1 MRLIYAWLGF
11 VKAIPRAN
19 ITTVRKLQRLNMKP
33 TIGNRLSVIKE
44 RYWSNFGNG
53 NKGTGDQPNGSIRE
67 RLPAPSSEHKTID
80 KDTLSKLRNC
90 SLAECRPPE
99 FTKGLR
105 SELSGDAI
113 VDSRNRGPAPH
124 SEAQDI
130 ILLVF
135 ELGSPTSSFLR
146 FTIETPMLTVGDL
159 RWQLACE
166 LKRTK
171 RQLHLLF
178 SNAVLRED
186 SKTLKD
192 YGLGK
197 RFQALCIVMES
208 DDMNHPSPL
217 RLFKDFPTLEA
228 ADSKRDD
235 GTSDLLT
242 SHYPFRHAN
251 AECLHEHRFLWN
263 KLHQRPV
270 AEQWMPLRH
279 SLFLAPFVLLEL
291 SAALQ
296 LSLRESGMQRI
307 PGGHPDNGIVDVAQG
322 VDIRRLWE
330 VLFCP
335 GEWGASG
342 ELELK
347 KGAVCSTCRCEIDI
361 FFLTTGLRI
370 NR

>member
-1 MRLIYAWLGF
+1 
-11 VKAIPRAN
+11 
-19 ITTVRKLQRLNMKP
+19 MKP

-44 RYWSNFGNG
+44 RYRSFFRDG

-67 RLPAPSSEHKTID
+67 RLSAPSSEHKTID

-90 SLAECRPPE
+90 SLAECRPSG

-113 VDSRNRGPAPH
+113 VDSRNRGLAPH
-124 SEAQDI
+124 SEAQDV

-146 FTIETPMLTVGDL
+146 FTIKTPMLTVGDL
-159 RWQLACE
+159 RRQLACE

-171 RQLHLLF
+171 RQLHILF

-197 RFQALCIVMES
+197 RLGALCIVIES

-228 ADSKRDD
+228 APSKRDD

-251 AECLHEHRFLWN
+251 AWN
-263 KLHQRPV
+263 ELHQRSV

-279 SLFLAPFVLLEL
+279 SLLLSSFVLLEH

-296 LSLRESGMQRI
+296 LSFGELGMQPI
-307 PGGHPDNGIVDVAQG
+307 PGGHPNSGIVDVAQG

-330 VLFCP
+330 MLFCP
-335 GEWGASG
+335 GKWGTPRILEW
-342 ELELK
+342 K
-347 KGAVCSTCRCEIDI
+347 KGAVHCFTCQHEIHT
-361 FFLTTGLRI
+361 FLLTTGLQIDR
-370 NR
+370 

>member
-159 RWQLACE
+159 RRQLACG

-171 RQLHLLF
+171 RQLHILF

-197 RFQALCIVMES
+197 WLGALCIVIES

-228 ADSKRDD
+228 TDSKKDD
-235 GTSDLLT
+235 GASDLLT
-242 SHYPFRHAN
+242 SHYPFRHTN
-251 AECLHEHRFLWN
+251 VGCLHERRFP
-263 KLHQRPV
+263 HQRSEAAQSLLP
-270 AEQWMPLRH
+270 RD
-279 SLFLAPFVLLEL
+279 SLFLGPLLLSPLLLSPFIFLAL
-291 SAALQ
+291 SVWK
-296 LSLRESGMQRI
+296 SGMQPI
-307 PGGHPDNGIVDVAQG
+307 PGERPDNGIVGVAQG

-330 VLFCP
+330 ILFCP

-342 ELELK
+342 ELELR
-347 KGAVCSTCRCEIDI
+347 KGAVCSTCQREIDM

>member
-1 MRLIYAWLGF
+1 
-11 VKAIPRAN
+11 
-19 ITTVRKLQRLNMKP
+19 MKP

-44 RYWSNFGNG
+44 RYWSIFGHG

-67 RLPAPSSEHKTID
+67 RLSAPSSEHKTID
-80 KDTLSKLRNC
+80 KGTLSKLRNC

-113 VDSRNRGPAPH
+113 VDWGNRGPAPH
-124 SEAQDI
+124 SEARAI

-159 RWQLACE
+159 RRQLACE

-171 RQLHLLF
+171 RQLHILF

-186 SKTLKD
+186 SKTLED

-197 RFQALCIVMES
+197 WFQPLCIVIES

-217 RLFKDFPTLEA
+217 LLFKDFPTLEA

-242 SHYPFRHAN
+242 SHYPY
-251 AECLHEHRFLWN
+251 EHRFLWN
-263 KLHQRPV
+263 ELHQRSA

-279 SLFLAPFVLLEL
+279 SLFLTPFVLLEL

-296 LSLRESGMQRI
+296 RI
-307 PGGHPDNGIVDVAQG
+307 PGGHPDSGIVDVAQG

-335 GEWGASG
+335 GEWASG
-342 ELELK
+342 ELK
-347 KGAVCSTCRCEIDI
+347 KGAVCSTCQREIDM